1 MDITAIHQIF
11 LTCTSVTTDS
21 RNCPQGSL
29 FIALKGESFN
39 GNAFAARA
47 LESGSA
53 YAIVDEEAYAPE
65 GDTRY
70 IVVENSL
77 KTLQQLANYHRRQMR
92 TPIIGITGTNGKTT
106 TKELMSTVLS
116 QTHNVLYTLG
126 NLNNHIGVPLTL
138 LRLRPEHDL
147 AVVEMGASHPG
158 DIKELVEIAEPDYGI
173 ITNVGKA
180 HLEGFGSFEGIIK
193 TKGEMY
199 DYLRALES
207 GSAYAI
213 VDEEAYAPEGD
224 TRYIVVENSLKTL
237 QQLANYH
244 RRQMRTPIIGITGT
258 NGKTT
263 TKELMSTVLSQTHN
277 VLYTLGNLNNHI
289 GVPLTLLRL
298 RPEHDLAVVEMGAS
312 HPGDIKEL
320 VEIAEP
326 DYGIITNVGKAHLEG
341 FGSFEGIIKT
351 KGEMYDYLR
360 TRKEATIFIHNDN
373 PYLKKIAYGLHQIAY
388 GSEDGLYINGHVT
401 GNSPYLTFEWKTDN
415 ESKYHE
421 VQTRLI
427 GEYNFPNAL
436 AAVTIGHFFGVEP
449 EKIDKA
455 LAGYTPQ
462 NNRSQLKKTADN
474 TLIID
479 AYNAN
484 PTSMMAS
491 ISNFRNMQA
500 ENKMLILGD
509 MRELGKDSAD
519 EHQKIADYLEE
530 CGFKDVVL
538 VGELFAATRHSYQSY
553 PDVTALIAELQR
565 EKPCGKTILIK
576 GSNGIKLSSVVEY
589 L

>member
-1 MDITAIHQIF
+1 MRLYALLEGNAETELEDREITGI
-11 LTCTSVTTDS
+11 TNDS
-21 RNCPQGSL
+21 RNVEEGYL
-29 FIALKGESFN
+29 FVCIKGEHFD
-39 GNAFAARA
+39 GHTKAAEM
-47 LESGSA
+47 LEKGA
-53 YAIVDEEAYAPE
+53 AAV
-65 GDTRY
+65 
-70 IVVENSL
+70 VVERDL
-77 KTLQQLANYHRRQMR
+77 GLGKQQILVPNTYIFYGQLCAAWFGHPEREM
-92 TPIIGITGTNGKTT
+92 TF
-106 TKELMSTVLS
+106 
-116 QTHNVLYTLG
+116 
-126 NLNNHIGVPLTL
+126 IGV
-138 LRLRPEHDL
+138 
-147 AVVEMGASHPG
+147 
-158 DIKELVEIAEPDYGI
+158 
-173 ITNVGKA
+173 
-180 HLEGFGSFEGIIK
+180 
-193 TKGEMY
+193 
-199 DYLRALES
+199 
-207 GSAYAI
+207 
-213 VDEEAYAPEGD
+213 
-224 TRYIVVENSLKTL
+224 
-237 QQLANYH
+237 
-244 RRQMRTPIIGITGT
+244 TGT

-538 VGELFAATRHSYQSY
+538 VGELFAATRHPYQSY